1 MKEEPAGD
9 VPLPADYTRLKNGNA
24 EWKMCDFLAALRW
37 NNMLFKR
44 AVACVLIT
52 AAPLCFAAAAESK
65 WNF

>member
-1 MKEEPAGD
+1 
-9 VPLPADYTRLKNGNA
+9 
-24 EWKMCDFLAALRW
+24 MCDFLAALRW

-65 WNF
+65 